1 MPATLSPC
9 KGKPTESP
17 PSQNMT
23 TTHLSLQQLKSNI
36 KNAPG
41 VITNAADTCHYL
53 ALRQWSLP
61 KQKITC
67 SHMATILLSIVST
80 LGAQK
85 TSDKLLE
92 ATANTIKA
100 DAFLLEETDDVQNT
114 NQTTAQLLSATPN
127 TETPTQIKES
137 INNLRSTMQKQM
149 ETLQKC

>member
-1 MPATLSPC
+1 
-9 KGKPTESP
+9 
-17 PSQNMT
+17 
-23 TTHLSLQQLKSNI
+23 
-36 KNAPG
+36 
-41 VITNAADTCHYL
+41 
-53 ALRQWSLP
+53 
-61 KQKITC
+61 
-67 SHMATILLSIVST
+67 MATILLSIVST

-100 DAFLLEETDDVQNT
+100 VAFLLEETDDVQNT

-137 INNLRSTMQKQM
+137 INNLRSTMQEQM